1 MHRWTSSLD
10 FERARAWLLLA
21 ALAAALLGTSC
32 PSRAQA
38 PAPDESQR
46 EQIFEKAFGKR
57 PPRPTRPLQL
67 PVLVDGTQIADTIA
81 SGLDDPA
88 RTRMQAASVL
98 AALEKIIVPE
108 PLAKLKAA
116 VAPDG
121 TLAFAAFRTVGMDAR
136 YDEQNSAVALIIPPD
151 VRQVIRLGA
160 STEVPPIGPR
170 GVVPQ
175 VPFSSYLNIRGG
187 MDYIHQSAIPG
198 QAGRQP
204 LNLALESATNY
215 YGFVLLADLN
225 YQESSQNPWQRGD
238 VSLVYD
244 DPAAAIRYQAGD
256 LSYPIDA
263 FQAFQP
269 MAGITL
275 ARNFS
280 LQPYKVY
287 QPVGQ
292 EQFDLQS
299 NSRVEVLVNG
309 VRTQTYELGP
319 GRYDIRQFPFTQGAN
334 NVQLRIVDAVGRIST
349 INVPFFFSTDLLAAG
364 EQLFNYSLGAPSTD
378 VNGVRRYHGDMPTI
392 SAYHRYGV
400 TDWLTV
406 GANYQGDN
414 RQQMGGGNVSIS
426 SPLGSV
432 RLDLAGSHVADFGN
446 GGSGRILYN
455 YTDAPAPPL
464 ATSWSSLFQENRTVF
479 ASVTYTSKY
488 FAALGTLVPD
498 NTVVWD
504 FEAGISQ
511 PLFFGITG
519 GIGGGYQ
526 TGRDG
531 QRDTSSVNLSLRR
544 YFLDRISTDLELSRT
559 VAATGAPNYRALFT
573 VSVLFPSQRQSVQG
587 SYDTQNHTSQ
597 LEWQYLPPFDTDE
610 PFIDVAVT
618 HSDSNTEVTGNL
630 TYNTSRVETLFIH
643 DEVLPTGT
651 SNQSPLERRSSIRF
665 GTAIAYA
672 GGYFAVSRPINDAFA
687 MVVPHP
693 SLADY
698 TVGVQPVGG
707 HFAATA
713 GLLGPAVVYNIT
725 SYQVQPVTVAASDLP
740 LGYDL
745 GPGIYQV
752 SPGYRGGIVIP
763 VGSDANVLLD
773 GVLHDAMEKPIG
785 LAHGFAKPADGK
797 GEAKEFFTNRTGRFR
812 IDGLRP
818 AAYDLV
824 FPDLGSATVRV
835 EIPRDKAGVY
845 RVGTIVIS
853 VPATR

>member
-1 MHRWTSSLD
+1 M
-10 FERARAWLLLA
+10 LA
-21 ALAAALLGTSC
+21 ALAAALVGTAC

-38 PAPDESQR
+38 PAPDDSQR
-46 EQIFEKAFGKR
+46 EQIFERAFGKR
-57 PPRPTRPLQL
+57 PPRPPTRPLQL
-67 PVLVDGTQIADTIA
+67 PVLLDGAQIAETVA

-88 RTRMQAASVL
+88 RTRLQAAPVL
-98 AALEKIIVPE
+98 AALGKVMEPQ
-108 PLAKLKAA
+108 PLAQLKSA
-116 VAPDG
+116 VDADG
-121 TLAFAAFRTVGMDAR
+121 TLTFAAFRSVGADAR
-136 YDEQNSAVALIIPPD
+136 YDEQNSAIAIFIPAPL
-151 VRQVIRLGA
+151 RQVIRLGA
-160 STEVPPIGPR
+160 STEMPPIGPR
-170 GVVPQ
+170 GLVPQ

-204 LNLALESATNY
+204 LNLSFESATNY
-215 YGFVLLADLN
+215 EGFILLADLN

-238 VSLVYD
+238 VSLVFD

-256 LSYPIDA
+256 LSYPIDGL
-263 FQAFQP
+263 QAFQP

-275 ARNFS
+275 ARNFA

-299 NSRVEVLVNG
+299 ASRVEVLVNG
-309 VRTQTYELGP
+309 VRTQTYQLGP

-334 NVQLRIVDAVGRIST
+334 NVQLRIVDSVGRTST

-378 VNGVRRYHGDMPTI
+378 VNGIRRYHGDMPTV
-392 SAYHRYGV
+392 SAYHRYGL
-400 TDWLTV
+400 TDWLTI

-414 RQQMGGGNVSIS
+414 RQQMGGANVAIASPVGNFRFDV
-426 SPLGSV
+426 
-432 RLDLAGSHVADFGN
+432 AGSHVANFGN

-455 YTDAPAPPL
+455 YTDASAPPL
-464 ATSWSSLFQENRTVF
+464 ATSWSSLFQESRTVF
-479 ASVTYTSKY
+479 ASVTYTGKN
-488 FAALGTLVPD
+488 FAPLGTLVPD

-511 PLFFGITG
+511 PLLWGVTG

-526 TGRDG
+526 IARDG
-531 QRDTSSVNLSLRR
+531 QRDTSSINLSLRR
-544 YFLDRISTDLELSRT
+544 YFLNRISTDLELSRT
-559 VAATGAPNYRALFT
+559 VAAIGAPNYRALFT
-573 VSVLFPSQRQSVQG
+573 ISVLFPSQRQSVQG

-597 LEWQYLPPFDTDE
+597 VEWQYLPPFDTDE

-618 HSDSNTEVTGNL
+618 HSDGNTEVTGNL
-630 TYNTSRVETLFIH
+630 TYNTSRLETLFIH

-651 SNQSPLERRSSIRF
+651 ANQSPLERRSSIRF

-672 GGYFAVSRPINDAFA
+672 GGYFALSRPINDAFA
-687 MVVPHP
+687 MVVPNP

-725 SYQVQPVTVAASDLP
+725 SYEVQPVTVAASDLP

-745 GPGIYQV
+745 GPGVYQV
-752 SPGYRGGIVIP
+752 SPGYRGGVVIP

-773 GVLHDAMEKPIG
+773 GVLHDAMEKPIA
-785 LAHGFAKPADGK
+785 LAHGFAKPVDGK
-797 GEAKEFFTNRTGRFR
+797 SEAKEFFTNRSGRFR

-818 AAYDLV
+818 TAYDLV
-824 FPDLGSATVRV
+824 FLELGPAEVRV
-835 EIPRDKAGVY
+835 EIPRGKAGVY

-853 VPATR
+853 LPATR

>member
-1 MHRWTSSLD
+1 MI
-10 FERARAWLLLA
+10 
-21 ALAAALLGTSC
+21 AAALLLTS
-32 PSRAQA
+32 SAKAQA
-38 PAPDESQR
+38 PASDESQR

-57 PPRPTRPLQL
+57 PARPTRPLQL
-67 PVLVDGTQIADTIA
+67 PVLLDGTQIADTVA

-88 RTRMQAASVL
+88 RTRMEAAPVL
-98 AALEKIIVPE
+98 KALEKILE
-108 PLAKLKAA
+108 PKPFEKLKAA
-116 VAPDG
+116 VEQDG
-121 TLAFAAFRTVGMDAR
+121 TLTFASFRSLGAEAH
-136 YDEQNSAVALIIPPD
+136 YDEANSAIALVIPSPL
-151 VRQVIRLGA
+151 RQVVLLGGRSEA
-160 STEVPPIGPR
+160 PPIGPR
-170 GVVPQ
+170 GIVPQ
-175 VPFSSYLNIRGG
+175 STFSSYLNVRGG
-187 MDYIHQSAIPG
+187 LDYIHQSGIPG
-198 QAGRQP
+198 QAGAQP
-204 LNLALESATNY
+204 LNLAFESATNY
-215 YGFVLLADLN
+215 YGFILLADLN
-225 YQESSQNPWQRGD
+225 YQESASTPWQRGD

-256 LSYPIDA
+256 LSYPIDG

-275 ARNFS
+275 ARNFA

-299 NSRVEVLVNG
+299 NSRVQVLVNG
-309 VRTQTYELGP
+309 VVTQTYQLGP

-334 NVQLRIVDAVGRIST
+334 DVQLRIVDAVGRTST
-349 INVPFFFSTDLLAAG
+349 INVPFFFSTDLLAPG
-364 EQLFNYSLGAPSTD
+364 EQLFNYAVGAPSTD
-378 VNGVRRYHGDMPTI
+378 VNGVRHYQGSMPTL

-400 TDWLTV
+400 TDWLTI

-414 RQQMGGGNVSIS
+414 RQQMGGANVAISTMLGNF
-426 SPLGSV
+426 
-432 RLDLAGSHVADFGN
+432 RFDLAGSHVASFGPSS
-446 GGSGRILYN
+446 SGRILYN
-455 YTDAPAPPL
+455 YTDAPTPPL
-464 ATSWSSLFQENRTVF
+464 ETSWRSLFQESRNIF
-479 ASVTYTSKY
+479 ASVTYTGKN

-498 NTVVWD
+498 NTVMWD

-511 PLFFGITG
+511 PLFLGITG

-526 TGRDG
+526 IGREG
-531 QRDTSSVNLSLRR
+531 QRDTSSINVSLRR
-544 YFLDRISTDLELSRT
+544 YFVNRISTDLELSRT
-559 VAATGAPNYRALFT
+559 VATVGAPNYRALFT
-573 VSVLFPSQRQSVQG
+573 VSVLFPSQRQSVQA

-610 PFIDVAVT
+610 PFVDVAVT
-618 HSDSNTEVTGNL
+618 HSDGSTEAMGNL

-651 SNQSPLERRSSIRF
+651 ASDANLERRSSVRF

-672 GGYFAVSRPINDAFA
+672 DGYFAVSRPINDAFA
-687 MVVPHP
+687 MVVPNAT
-693 SLADY
+693 LADY
-698 TVGVQPVGG
+698 TIGVQPVAG
-707 HFAATA
+707 HFTATA
-713 GLLGPAVVYNIT
+713 GLLGPAVVYNVT

-752 SPGYRGGIVIP
+752 APGYRGGVVIS

-773 GVLHDAMEKPIG
+773 GVLHDALERPIQLAFG
-785 LAHGFAKPADGK
+785 LAKPVDGK
-797 GEAKEFFTNRTGRFR
+797 GETKEFFTNRNGRFR

-835 EIPRDKAGVY
+835 EIPRNKAGVY
-845 RVGTIVIS
+845 RVGTVVIA